1 MNQIAP
7 RTAYPVDLAVSRET
21 CSALRWYSVSTV
33 RTPLYRLLRH
43 PHAPMRR
50 QMHSQ
55 SKWTSRVV
63 CCTAPCP
70 TLALE
75 ACRQVL
81 DILLSIASE
90 HERDPHVVLIA
101 RRASGTSPG
110 GGLEIPF
117 PYARIDPA
125 YIGVPS
131 TGRISTRTVLRR
143 LAAVSRETGS
153 QPPGSAPYLPLQSG
167 GAHRDFRILCPS
179 QCTAIWSAPA
189 KADVSSTLFHLSTT
203 PSIPSDATV
212 LDGRP
217 SVST

>member
-1 MNQIAP
+1 MA
-7 RTAYPVDLAVSRET
+7 RCRA
-21 CSALRWYSVSTV
+21 
-33 RTPLYRLLRH
+33 
-43 PHAPMRR
+43 
-50 QMHSQ
+50 
-55 SKWTSRVV
+55 
-63 CCTAPCP
+63 
-70 TLALE
+70 LALE
-75 ACRQVL
+75 ACHQVL

-117 PYARIDPA
+117 PHARIDPA

-167 GAHRDFRILCPS
+167 GARRDYRIRCAS
-179 QCTAIWSAPA
+179 QCTALDQHLPKQPYLPHSSISAQSLPSHRTRRTRRPTFNIHIAAASGSSSRATAHDGSTSGKESASIHQRHPA
-189 KADVSSTLFHLSTT
+189 T
-203 PSIPSDATV
+203 
-212 LDGRP
+212 
-217 SVST
+217 